1 MNHIDVSTV
10 LRQTLSCELYSNLVT
25 RPTGAAVRTQ
35 IEALVADTLDHS
47 LTVIDFSH
55 VGMIDFSC
63 ADEVVAKLLL
73 QYVAEDPDA
82 REAEA
87 IGRFVAHLATLRRMS
102 LSVAGMLQKGEMVN
116 LGDAIETVL
125 ERHSLALVLET
136 DDGAHVMGQVND
148 GERMAWEKVYE
159 LGRAVPADIAIA
171 LGAGTSEAERVLEIL
186 HRRRLVMRLDDG
198 YVAVGGLGETDA

>member
-1 MNHIDVSTV
+1 MMHIDLSTV

-35 IEALVADTLDHS
+35 IEALLSDSRERS

-73 QYVAEDPDA
+73 RYVAAERED
-82 REAEA
+82 REAYFLFR
-87 IGRFVAHLATLRRMS
+87 G
-102 LSVAGMLQKGEMVN
+102 VN
-116 LGDAIETVL
+116 DDHWDAIETVL
-125 ERHSLALVLET
+125 ERHGLALVLET
-136 DDGAHVMGQVND
+136 SDGARIVGMVND

-159 LGRAVPADIAIA
+159 LGRACASDLATA
-171 LGAGTSEAERVLEIL
+171 FGTLPDDCARTLEAL
-186 HRRRLVMRLDDG
+186 HRRRLLMPLGDG
-198 YVAVGGLGETDA
+198 YIAVGGLGEARA